1 MKATRSL
8 SLQRVFLMFSTVVL
22 VCMVLHSI
30 CNIFIL
36 AIAGGIL
43 AGLCI
48 VFLAIYRALKVPSVC
63 NKEYNNYLKKGQEEV
78 KRILEK

>member
-43 AGLCI
+43 AGHLHCFARNI
-48 VFLAIYRALKVPSVC
+48 
-63 NKEYNNYLKKGQEEV
+63 
-78 KRILEK
+78 